1 MTRLT
6 RLPFV
11 DRCRS
16 VLSAV
21 VRASSR
27 VRSVGGT
34 RSRSF
39 GQGLIFE
46 TRARQVVEREVGGET
61 ERIRVGTSKRVLV
74 VSWSIYII
82 VLAVSSGCV
91 NA

>member
-1 MTRLT
+1 MLT

-27 VRSVGGT
+27 VRSVGGA

-46 TRARQVVEREVGGET
+46 TRARQVVEREIGGWDGARYLSGNFKT
-61 ERIRVGTSKRVLV
+61 RARGV
-74 VSWSIYII
+74 V
-82 VLAVSSGCV
+82 VDLH
-91 NA
+91 